1 MLPRPGPAGAGAG
14 GHAAPWGSPEVGLII
29 SGLSSHSQHPA
40 RGTGREGSESSESGR
55 NRRPPAK
62 AWTRGRQGCIWG
74 QWGQGRGGRGE
85 DPHGESGP
93 ASLSSGRT
101 RHFARDLGS
110 AVSPGWEG
118 ETSGPVRVYGLSERV
133 LVFVVVVIVGV
144 LFCFVW
150 VLVWLVCFLR
160 GTNVCNYFIQSSLY
174 VSVTNKEEIL
184 S

>member
-1 MLPRPGPAGAGAG
+1 MSPRPGPAGAGAG

-40 RGTGREGSESSESGR
+40 RGTGREGSESAESGR

-62 AWTRGRQGCIWG
+62 AWARGRQGCIWG

-118 ETSGPVRVYGLSERV
+118 ETSRPRSCLRFIGKGFGFCRRRHCWGFVLFRLGFGLAGLLFKGDERV
-133 LVFVVVVIVGV
+133 
-144 LFCFVW
+144 
-150 VLVWLVCFLR
+150 
-160 GTNVCNYFIQSSLY
+160 
-174 VSVTNKEEIL
+174 
-184 S
+184 